1 VRVVG
6 WALTGRVWPFTYLAR
21 SVQAFITPAEMVE
34 RLQHLQTQVQ
44 YVPLSGGLA
53 SLYLA
58 VKPAA

>member
-1 VRVVG
+1 V
-6 WALTGRVWPFTYLAR
+6 TGRVWPFTYLAR
-21 SVQAFITPAEMVE
+21 SVQAFITPGEMVS

-58 VKPAA
+58 AKPAA